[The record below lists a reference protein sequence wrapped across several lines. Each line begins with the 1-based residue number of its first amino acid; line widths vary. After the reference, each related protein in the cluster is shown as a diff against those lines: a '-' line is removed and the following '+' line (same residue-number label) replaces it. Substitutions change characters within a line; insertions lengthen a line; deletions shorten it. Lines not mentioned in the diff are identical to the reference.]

1 MAIAIKTQADFS
13 AMIKAGTALPLG
25 YSTVSD
31 RLVTLY
37 DYVAG
42 GAPKNPIVLGCLTSF
57 TDNSETITVGQD
69 TCCEEDWIKKY
80 KFEFEIAC
88 PTVELLSLWHRSDAV
103 EYNPTTVASIT
114 TTLDVPSSILINA
127 GRGRLGVLDQV
138 DMVAP
143 VVSLVAP
150 ATPATLVLGTDYRI
164 VDGLIVLLPTTRV
177 IAAAG
182 LVNAI
187 TVVAPRTRQIEFK
200 KNTLAI
206 PSKVL
211 IIEYTVGRGAAE
223 YRDIFHNITLSSLP
237 AGSSLLDEK
246 ALTAKF
252 SFIANKDDQGR
263 NITVQ
268 VS

>member
-1 MAIAIKTQADFS
+1 MAIAIKTQADFT
-13 AMIKAGTALPLG
+13 AMIKAGAALPLG

-31 RLVTLY
+31 RTVTLY

-42 GAPKNPIVLGCLTSF
+42 GAPKNPVVLGCLTSF
-57 TDNSETITVGQD
+57 TDNSETIAVGQD

-88 PTVELLSLWHRSDAV
+88 PTIELLSLWHRSDAV

-114 TTLDVPSSILINA
+114 TTLDVPSAALINA
-127 GRGRLGVLDQV
+127 GRARLGVLDQV
-138 DMVAP
+138 EMSAAVVA
-143 VVSLVAP
+143 LVAP
-150 ATPATLVLGTDYRI
+150 ATPATLTLNLDYRL
-164 VDGLIVLLPTTRV
+164 VDGLIVLLPTVRV
-177 IAAAG
+177 LAAAA

-187 TVVAPRTRQIEFK
+187 TVVAPRTRQVEFK

-206 PSKVL
+206 PSKILVV
-211 IIEYTVGRGAAE
+211 EYVVGRGAAE

-237 AGSSLLDEK
+237 ASSSLLDEK
-246 ALTAKF
+246 ALAAKF

-263 NITVQ
+263 NITIQ